1 MERQR
6 AAGSGGSIGESPR
19 ITAALVEFCLQVDEH
34 TEVRLLR
41 SDDADSLYDVTIR
54 NREWLATWMS
64 WMDGVIDVSDTYAF
78 LRAAEKEAYEHTSFK
93 AGIWR
98 HGTLIGAIDLHQ
110 IDWQNGN
117 ARIGYWLDK
126 DYTGHGIMTR
136 AVHLLTEYAFEALD
150 LNRIEIHVA
159 TENHRSRRI
168 PERLGFTMEGVLRQV
183 QRLRGAYYDHA
194 LYALLRDEESARAAD
209 LG

>member
-1 MERQR
+1 MDR
-6 AAGSGGSIGESPR
+6 ANTAESRGSVGDAPR
-19 ITAALVEFCLQVDEH
+19 ITAALVDFCLHVDEH

-41 SDDADSLYDVTIR
+41 ADDADVLYDVTIR
-54 NREWLATWMS
+54 NRESLTPWMS
-64 WMDGVIDVSDTYAF
+64 WMDRVIDVSDTYAF
-78 LRAAEKEAYEHTSFK
+78 LRTAEKEAYEHSAFK

-98 HGTLIGAIDLHQ
+98 QGSLIGCIDLHQ
-110 IDWQNGN
+110 IDWLNGN

-136 AVHLLTEYAFEALD
+136 AVRLLVEYAFEALD
-150 LNRIEIHVA
+150 LHRIEIHVA

-183 QRLRGAYYDHA
+183 QRMRGAYYDHA
-194 LYALLRDEESARAAD
+194 LYALLRDED
-209 LG
+209 VH